1 MRAPHPV
8 AARRVKVV
16 LCSLSALFLV
26 LFAFPA
32 NLQSFL
38 FGGASDVPL
47 ASLFMTWLRNQ
58 VLPPGWILNMGNGI
72 SELGG
77 QLQPVV
83 LLGEASLV
91 LTLIIGYPLI
101 AFVLFERIVRSGG
114 GRPRRM
120 VYALTSLAS
129 GRVLWRRAVR
139 RLLHDKVLH
148 RVASSVL
155 RGCSGARLGQLLS
168 GRAGR
173 RIHPGS
179 RLDPAVRPAGGLALP
194 ELRAVANPL
203 TCLSSDGGLLRL
215 RRKIVPSRLVC
226 LFGWLILLSL
236 LEEGP

>member
-8 AARRVKVV
+8 AARRIKVV

-129 GRVLWRRAVR
+129 AAFFGGVLFGVFFMI
-139 RLLHDKVLH
+139 KFYIE
-148 RVASSVL
+148 
-155 RGCSGARLGQLLS
+155 CSGARLGQLLS

>member
-129 GRVLWRRAVR
+129 AAFFGGVLFGVFFMIKFYIESLPPYFGAAAA
-139 RLLHDKVLH
+139 LD
-148 RVASSVL
+148 
-155 RGCSGARLGQLLS
+155 SGSFYLAGLGVVS
-168 GRAGR
+168 
-173 RIHPGS
+173 I
-179 RLDPAVRPAGGLALP
+179 LALVSTLP
-194 ELRAVANPL
+194 FVLLGVSRFR
-203 TCLSSDGGLLRL
+203 SSALLR
-215 RRKIVPSRLVC
+215 IP
-226 LFGWLILLSL
+226 
-236 LEEGP
+236 